1 MDKLSYYGINGT
13 ALKLLKNYL
22 LYRKQYVAYNNCNS
36 DLVDVTT
43 GVPQGSIFGPL
54 LFRIFIDDLIHVTN
68 ILQCIM
74 YADDTTIY
82 FNLKFFYPTTRE
94 KDITSEL
101 DKINLLL
108 KINNLSLNV
117 K

>member
-1 MDKLSYYGINGT
+1 
-13 ALKLLKNYL
+13 
-22 LYRKQYVAYNNCNS
+22 
-36 DLVDVTT
+36 
-43 GVPQGSIFGPL
+43 
-54 LFRIFIDDLIHVTN
+54 
-68 ILQCIM
+68 M

-82 FNLKFFYPTTRE
+82 FNLEIFYPTTRE

-101 DKINLLL
+101 DKINLWL